1 VTDQLTIAKTN
12 ILAGLYL
19 TLVIV
24 LSVGCASHDGAV
36 SSRNES
42 KQIVD
47 LIINET
53 PDSLVLSIRGNQ
65 KLTHTEDKQAGS
77 KKIILYFPDTSL
89 VGINGLFIPPEND
102 LIRSIKAGQT
112 VQNETTV
119 SAIAIALKRDT
130 PYEVAPDKNGLQISF
145 PNRSIRTSQTDHQND
160 VPGIKPEP
168 SLTPKSLPIATVLRT
183 VTTESLENTVA
194 VHVEADGTINN
205 FKTFTIVKPARIV
218 YDLYNIK
225 SPHTGEQ
232 KITVQ
237 SKEVQQIRYFG
248 HPDKLRL
255 VIETIEEYLSKY
267 SAISTDTGMVIHV
280 GSKN

>member
-1 VTDQLTIAKTN
+1 LTIAKTK
-12 ILAGLYL
+12 ILTGAYL
-19 TLVIV
+19 TLIIV
-24 LSVGCASHDGAV
+24 LSVGCASHDPAV
-36 SSRNES
+36 SNRNES

-47 LIINET
+47 LIIRET
-53 PDSLVLSIRGNQ
+53 TDSLVLTIRGNQ
-65 KLTHTEDKQAGS
+65 KLTHTEDRQAGS

-89 VGINGLFIPPEND
+89 DGVNGLFIPPEND
-102 LIRSIKAGQT
+102 LIRSIKAGQS

-119 SAIAIALKRDT
+119 SAIVIALKRDT
-130 PYEVAPDKNGLQISF
+130 PYEVTPDKDGLQITF
-145 PNRSIRTSQTDHQND
+145 PKTATRASKTDPQND
-160 VPGIKPEP
+160 VPDIQPEP
-168 SLTPKSLPIATVLRT
+168 ALTPKSVPVATVLRT

-194 VHVEADGTINN
+194 VHIEADGTIKN
-205 FKTFTIVKPARIV
+205 FKTFTIVNPARIV
-218 YDLYNIK
+218 YDLYNII

-255 VIETIEEYLSKY
+255 VIETHEEYLAKY
-267 SAISTDTGMVIHV
+267 SSVSTDTGMVIHV

>member
-1 VTDQLTIAKTN
+1 MTDQLTIAKTN
-12 ILAGLYL
+12 ILAGVYL
-19 TLVIV
+19 TLIIA
-24 LSVGCASHDGAV
+24 LSVGCASHDAAV
-36 SSRNES
+36 SHRNET

-89 VGINGLFIPPEND
+89 DGVNGLFIPPEND
-102 LIRSIKAGQT
+102 LIRSINAGQS
-112 VQNETTV
+112 VQNEMTV
-119 SAIAIALKRDT
+119 SAIVIALKRDT
-130 PYEVAPDKNGLQISF
+130 PYEVTPDKDGLQITF
-145 PNRSIRTSQTDHQND
+145 PKRAARAGKKDPQND
-160 VPGIKPEP
+160 VPEKKPEP
-168 SLTPKSLPIATVLRT
+168 ALIPKRVPVATALRT

-194 VHVEADGTINN
+194 VHVEADGSIKI
-205 FKTFTIVKPARIV
+205 FKTFTIVNPARIV
-218 YDLYNIK
+218 CDLYNIK

-255 VIETIEEYLSKY
+255 VIETLEEYLTKY
-267 SAISTDTGMVIHV
+267 SSVSTDTGMVIHI
-280 GSKN
+280 GSHN